1 MSNSN
6 TTATTDLDNAL
17 RQLLAAEKSPP
28 WGRDWE
34 IEKALGELEGLG
46 AITPSGWG
54 WDNWGPDYG
63 DWVVTQWDWSSL
75 AKARLDQLRAEEGEG

>member
-17 RQLLAAEKSPP
+17 RALLSAERSEG
-28 WGRDWE
+28 WRRDLDVE
-34 IEKALGELEGLG
+34 EALGALEALG
-46 AITPSGWG
+46 AITPAGWG

-63 DWVVTQWDWSSL
+63 DWVVTRWDWSPHAL
-75 AKARLDQLRAEEGEG
+75 ARLDELRAEEGEG